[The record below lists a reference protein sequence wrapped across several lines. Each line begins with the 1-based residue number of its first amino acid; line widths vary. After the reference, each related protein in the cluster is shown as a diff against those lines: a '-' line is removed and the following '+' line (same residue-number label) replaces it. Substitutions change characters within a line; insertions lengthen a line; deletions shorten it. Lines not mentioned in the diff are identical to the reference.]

1 MGWTQTDEFDERTMR
16 RRGQPSLGRHGGPAP
31 RWDKG
36 PYTAERYI
44 RSESEERAERRPERE
59 RVSSEGVCP
68 GARDEA
74 WYNDVAP
81 LIICIQFFKCMLGG

>member
-44 RSESEERAERRPERE
+44 RSESEERAERRPPRSASVC
-59 RVSSEGVCP
+59 RVRVCAP
-68 GARDEA
+68 ARA
-74 WYNDVAP
+74 MKHGTMMWR
-81 LIICIQFFKCMLGG
+81 L